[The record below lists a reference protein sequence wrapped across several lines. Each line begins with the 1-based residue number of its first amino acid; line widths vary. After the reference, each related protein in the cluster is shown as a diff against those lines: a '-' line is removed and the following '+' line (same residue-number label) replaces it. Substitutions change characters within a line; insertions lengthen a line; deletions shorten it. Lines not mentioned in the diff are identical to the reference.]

1 MIPGWVIVC
10 WLRSVSTRHSFVNFS
25 SWHKLLITSGD
36 LKCFTVS
43 WLCPYIWYASKAS
56 GQFIYFDKLSQCIQ
70 FNIYIIRRNSLSHN
84 LFLSSIFV
92 NFYFVIPNSTNN
104 NGSALWT
111 YYLWCSTCAFHKKIA
126 TFRAIYR
133 MEYLSS
139 ALLRSWM
146 VFSFSQHPSP
156 PSNINIG

>member
-1 MIPGWVIVC
+1 MIPGWVIMC
-10 WLRSVSTRHSFVNFS
+10 WLRSVSTRHTFVTFS
-25 SWHKLLITSGD
+25 SWHKLLIASGD

-111 YYLWCSTCAFHKKIA
+111 YYLWCSTCAFHKEIA
-126 TFRAIYR
+126 TFRAINR
-133 MEYLSS
+133 MEYIFS
-139 ALLRSWM
+139 ALLWSRM
-146 VFSFSQHPSP
+146 IFPFSQHSSP
-156 PSNINIG
+156 PLNINIG